1 MHKPRVCHQ
10 KGLRTE
16 APDDSGQREDR
27 ELGLGSDRR
36 HHFLDAAD
44 LVRTHFVIWKM
55 ETTGRCSQQ
64 NGCEDVRMRGWQDS
78 LV

>member
-27 ELGLGSDRR
+27 ALGLVSDRP

-44 LVRTHFVIWKM
+44 LVRRQDCAANRM
-55 ETTGRCSQQ
+55 G
-64 NGCEDVRMRGWQDS
+64 VRM
-78 LV
+78 